1 MSEAAQRTTTTPRP
15 RLREMIL
22 IIASASGEAFF
33 PFVTGQT
40 TISRLAQ
47 LVEHGANNAAVNII
61 LLVGNEVSAQLCC
74 VSFCLF
80 TLRPLLEREEN
91 DLPFET
97 RRRQEVLF
105 FCMVFKHFTYRHE
118 DHNDESLKYLCHACG
133 RRIELLAYSAF
144 AFPLVQQHTE
154 KLRIAGEKKKQI
166 VGPKICLSFGGS
178 EGAV

>member
-1 MSEAAQRTTTTPRP
+1 MVPW
-15 RLREMIL
+15 
-22 IIASASGEAFF
+22 
-33 PFVTGQT
+33 
-40 TISRLAQ
+40 
-47 LVEHGANNAAVNII
+47 HY
-61 LLVGNEVSAQLCC
+61 EVSAQLCC